1 MNTGIVSESLGQ
13 GMGGRLENP
22 RGSYEALSTTG
33 RPSTLERGS
42 STTKRSQA
50 VPTRVYQ
57 SDLPS
62 LIAAHTLAQ
71 GLAVWTVLNT
81 KYRIGGTNS

>member
-1 MNTGIVSESLGQ
+1 MEISSESLNQ
-13 GMGGRLENP
+13 GMRGRLENP
-22 RGSYEALSTTG
+22 RGSYEAPKTTG

-50 VPTRVYQ
+50 VPTRAYQ

-62 LIAAHTLAQ
+62 LIAARVLLQ
-71 GLAVWTVLNT
+71 GLAV
-81 KYRIGGTNS
+81 YRGMSLSMK